1 MTGEVLHSI
10 QAQMEARISK
20 YLLYQDSNA
29 DWKRN
34 KIMYGQ
40 VAGCVFEVP

>member
-10 QAQMEARISK
+10 QAQMEARISNQ
-20 YLLYQDSNA
+20 LLYQDSNP
-29 DWKRN
+29 DWTRN

-40 VAGCVFEVP
+40 VTGCVSEVL